1 MERNSSQ
8 NLSKSS
14 KNPIKIINAQT
25 SRTPTNT
32 YQHFIQRS
40 FKNNNLLSGMTPT
53 NIHNQ
58 NTITN
63 TNNQILTQRASH
75 YSGGISANNSTLQ
88 TRLLNFPN
96 SSQFNNIRVSTEVP
110 QKLFKKPIK
119 TTKIKNTLKAI
130 YNIETDQS
138 QENARK
144 KSKKSAFNT
153 ARHNSASL
161 NSEISKQNL
170 ISLMSER
177 LLQKTNKSKSQI
189 SFSIDNMRQ
198 LLKKNQQGFLEK

>member
-63 TNNQILTQRASH
+63 TNN
-75 YSGGISANNSTLQ
+75 
-88 TRLLNFPN
+88 
-96 SSQFNNIRVSTEVP
+96 
-110 QKLFKKPIK
+110 
-119 TTKIKNTLKAI
+119 
-130 YNIETDQS
+130 
-138 QENARK
+138 
-144 KSKKSAFNT
+144 
-153 ARHNSASL
+153 
-161 NSEISKQNL
+161 
-170 ISLMSER
+170 
-177 LLQKTNKSKSQI
+177 
-189 SFSIDNMRQ
+189 
-198 LLKKNQQGFLEK
+198 